1 MNALL
6 LVAALVL
13 GGGLLWYLLIA
24 TEGVYLGQ
32 RVVIGLY
39 NVYARRY
46 DNIKQFDA
54 EWEALTLSAP
64 LVEAL
69 SHLPQPLILD
79 VATGTARLPL
89 LVCQA
94 PNFAGSV
101 LGLDYSWRML
111 RVAAEKLGKTP
122 RVALLYQD
130 ATRLPFADETF
141 DAVACLEA
149 LEFLPDPTAT
159 LTEIVR
165 VARAG
170 APILLTNRRGFY
182 ARLMPNKIQPSAQ
195 FAAWLREKIGLV
207 QVVVERWQMEYDL
220 IWAVKDGAPPMRYAQ
235 AWQAALRC
243 PACQKIGFRADATS
257 ALVCLHCER
266 RLPITAEGIIRYA
279 D

>member
-1 MNALL
+1 MSALL
-6 LVAALVL
+6 LAITFVL
-13 GGGLLWYLLIA
+13 GGSLLWYLLIA
-24 TEGVYLGQ
+24 TEGIYLGR
-32 RVVIGLY
+32 RVVISLY
-39 NVYARRY
+39 DLYARRY
-46 DNIKQFDA
+46 DSIKQFDT
-54 EWEALTLSAP
+54 EWEALTLGTP
-64 LVEAL
+64 LAEAL

-89 LVCQA
+89 LLCQA
-94 PNFAGSV
+94 PNFDGTL

-149 LEFLPDPTAT
+149 LEFLPNPTAT

-170 APILLTNRRGFY
+170 APILLTNRRGFH
-182 ARLMPNKIQPSAQ
+182 ARLMPGKIQPSAQ

-207 QVVVERWQMEYDL
+207 QVVVEAWQMEYDL
-220 IWAVKDGAPPMRYAQ
+220 IWAMKAGTPPSRQ
-235 AWQAALRC
+235 VRAWQAALCC
-243 PACQKIGFRADATS
+243 PACQKIGFRADALS
-257 ALVCLHCER
+257 ALVCLHCDR
-266 RLPITAEGIIRYA
+266 HLLITAEGIVRYA